1 MMGLDKGREGGK
13 SCCDHPPCTSLRPCA
28 AARGEETMIGNGG
41 EMHLSVILPVGEKA
55 VESEE
60 ERASMG

>member
-1 MMGLDKGREGGK
+1 MMGLDMGREGRK

-41 EMHLSVILPVGEKA
+41 EMHSSVILLVGEKA
-55 VESEE
+55 EESEGARE
-60 ERASMG
+60 SMG